1 MQSFSV
7 NGQLQRNHEVQKKA
21 RKSLG
26 PDISSPQAVN
36 DTNIPSRPS
45 ERCQTC
51 LSQASTSRALHSEK
65 RHFSLCADSS
75 FNRPQS
81 LPGSQSRNPFLDIR
95 HTMDIGHVRERVLG
109 KGGVGKAGRSGGENG
124 GNDPKEK
131 SESDLTPRHATGSR
145 AHLARTSAAHPR
157 CSPYLIRN
165 LGFQKSANW
174 SSLIRRL
181 RIHSFRTN
189 AKNWK
194 SLIGRHSSFTKKI
207 RTAPTPARLLR
218 YCQLPANCRNFT
230 LPLTLV
236 RSCPRMRSGD
246 PPTPLCRSWLVPELR
261 GQVPNVLG
269 STDSRGSWYVQL
281 AAR

>member
-81 LPGSQSRNPFLDIR
+81 LPGSQSPNPFLDIR

-131 SESDLTPRHATGSR
+131 SESDLTPRHGVSR
-145 AHLARTSAAHPR
+145 ASSAHKR
-157 CSPYLIRN
+157 CAPQMLTLSN
-165 LGFQKSANW
+165 QKSRIPEKCELELSHSPSQNTQFPNECEELEVADW
-174 SSLIRRL
+174 SAQLI
-181 RIHSFRTN
+181 HK
-189 AKNWK
+189 KNPN
-194 SLIGRHSSFTKKI
+194 SSHT
-207 RTAPTPARLLR
+207 
-218 YCQLPANCRNFT
+218 
-230 LPLTLV
+230 
-236 RSCPRMRSGD
+236 G
-246 PPTPLCRSWLVPELR
+246 PPTALLSASGKLPKFHASLDTGTKLSSHAI
-261 GQVPNVLG
+261 GG
-269 STDSRGSWYVQL
+269 STHASLQVLVGP
-281 AAR
+281 